1 MDNEF
6 ISLEDFLSYNEEIK
20 ATSTTPLTLKF
31 IQPEDI
37 DINERRKKHI
47 APVEDEFEGIS
58 ANSSSSIS
66 IKNAKLIVSKRKT
79 SYGNELIIKRKSTAR
94 SKVDTK
100 LNSVLNKLPSGIV
113 YKDETGMGATTLE
126 LKTPRHSIIVEP
138 IKITASSKA
147 SKKEFNAFYVG
158 SRTKYHQQ
166 DSVSKEQIKSY
177 LLDNKIKYKKI
188 VVVADSLHKVITAIN
203 ETKYKDSFFLLLDEI
218 DSFQLDSTYR
228 HKMEECIQYY
238 LQFKPNKRAMLSAT
252 RIKFSDP
259 LLENEPITFIKY
271 DTEKRRKLNV
281 IYTGKNKIQ
290 HVATFQLTELLQ
302 AHPTDKF
309 FVAFNSVSTSYDII
323 QHLIK
328 ENIISK
334 DEVAILCSS
343 ASKNKV
349 KDYYHELDSDK
360 LPKKLNFFTS
370 AYFTGFDL
378 KDDYHLIS
386 ISGSN
391 NKVYTLS
398 DRRLKQ
404 IAGRCRNTL
413 LSETIIHDK
422 LLNSVQEY
430 QKEELI
436 SAAKGYIDSLI
447 CLKKHFSKYP
457 ILADYY
463 EIFTEKMSGIL
474 QDDFG
479 IKFTKNKTNVKEKE
493 ISYLNI
499 DAYLEGQRVQL
510 NLYQNMYALSNALE
524 QKNDVTLSIATQE
537 TKIDSNKIS
546 LQERN
551 ELTQT
556 ALDILKKHDTALNI
570 VMEVGQMKL
579 TAYQEKI
586 IQEYINLMEYY
597 DKKELLKYFSKA
609 LVDKSDLRVFN
620 KLIFSAH
627 FLTLPE
633 SSLLVD
639 RFRFYFNLNKSMKK
653 DEVVKRLN
661 YYFKDCQLP
670 VQRNTPVK
678 AVRFLKSICSTY
690 KITKKGNSDIIIKD
704 YNSSK
709 LKLLKHRPDF
719 EDELKVKNLIE
730 FAFNTQL
737 KPQLFTIK

>member
-1 MDNEF
+1 MDKEF
-6 ISLEDFLSYNEEIK
+6 ITLEDLLADNEEIK
-20 ATSTTPLTLKF
+20 TPSTKPLTIKF

-37 DINERRKKHI
+37 NINERRKKHI
-47 APVEDEFEGIS
+47 APIEDEFEGIS

-66 IKNAKLIVSKRKT
+66 IKNVKFVVSKRKT
-79 SYGNELIIKRKSTAR
+79 SYGNELIIKRKSTNR
-94 SKVDTK
+94 SKIDTK

-126 LKTPRHSIIVEP
+126 LMTSRHSIIVEP

-147 SKKEFNAFYVG
+147 SNKDYNAFYVG

-177 LLDNKIKYKKI
+177 LLDNNIKYKKI

-302 AHPTDKF
+302 AHPKDKF
-309 FVAFNSVSTSYDII
+309 FVAFNSVSSSYDII

-360 LPKKLNFFTS
+360 LPKRINFFTS

-386 ISGSN
+386 VSGSN

-413 LSETIIHDK
+413 LSETIIHDR
-422 LLNSVQEY
+422 LLNPVQEY
-430 QKEELI
+430 HKEELI
-436 SAAKGYIDSLI
+436 SAAKGYIDSLV
-447 CLKKHFSKYP
+447 CLKKHFSHYP

-463 EIFTEKMSGIL
+463 EIFTDKMSGIL

-479 IKFTKNKTNVKEKE
+479 IKFTKNKVNSKVKE

-551 ELTQT
+551 ELSQT
-556 ALDILKKHDTALNI
+556 ALDILKKHDTALGI
-570 VMEVGQMKL
+570 SMEVGQMKL

-586 IQEYINLMEYY
+586 IQEFIKLMEYY
-597 DKKELLKYFSKA
+597 DKKELLKFFTKS
-609 LVDKSDLRVFN
+609 LIDKSDLRVFN

-633 SSLLVD
+633 GSLLVD
-639 RFRFYFNLNKSMKK
+639 RFKFYFHLNKAMKK
-653 DEVVKRLN
+653 GEVVKRLN

-690 KITKKGNSDIIIKD
+690 KISKKGNTDIIIKD

-719 EDELKVKNLIE
+719 EDELKVKNLINII
-730 FAFNTQL
+730 FSSL
-737 KPQLFTIK
+737 KVQEITT